1 MSRTSEYAA
10 LCSMS
15 AKIRN
20 MRYLVIYILVYFF
33 CYRKT
38 FFGLVKE
45 ACQNHFKQNIDK
57 VLSHLSQSGKIEDE
71 NIRSL
76 IFGDYMDT
84 ESAVRIYDEVR
95 DLKELTTNIDQ

>member
-1 MSRTSEYAA
+1 M
-10 LCSMS
+10 
-15 AKIRN
+15 
-20 MRYLVIYILVYFF
+20 
-33 CYRKT
+33 
-38 FFGLVKE
+38 VKE

-84 ESAVRIYDEVR
+84 ESAVRIYDEVK
-95 DLKELTTNIDQ
+95 DLKELTSTIDQLVLLNSSFIPLFRVLHFNFHEIL